1 MNRLKFGLP
10 ETIIKRAQNHQAAK
24 KQQTSLQETPSHV
37 QSPQDQPQY
46 YSIMQ
51 QYDGKLPHVVSVT
64 FFRSGDLPLSLEAIE
79 GGGVRV
85 TEVFWIA
92 SPVDVGDFLVEV
104 HANGKT
110 CHPCQVL
117 SVQGQRKLTGVVTLR
132 FRKVEQQEGSNSSKS
147 ISKNLRGSF
156 FVQPQAHTCLPM
168 AFDFSC
174 SNGTLSFSNLEE
186 TNDWLS
192 NSYLEPGQA
201 VVSIN
206 GSPSHQLEEEDAQR
220 WLLTK
225 LTMDPYLYIIAQR
238 RFEVSSTPAEI
249 SIPTDPAMRR
259 FLGREY
265 DVLQQFLEATTSE
278 QCLGTDRVSAEYRS
292 FRSSKELFVTLLN
305 SLQRLQNQR
314 SCPPCAVV
322 PILSQVVLPKA
333 LQAYATYM
341 ESLLPST
348 SLSSSSSKNVLG
360 RIKRNR
366 NPHRRPKPA
375 YQVDT
380 PDALTQVCQVI
391 ATCEYCAEQSQALEE
406 TIHERYP
413 TTQSAIQLKESIEA
427 FQEVIVKA
435 MSILVSGI
443 MHRLEDSFHTIRQ
456 SIKTKHHWKANK
468 IKAAVDEESEYVQ
481 TMCQE
486 MQSYVGTISQ
496 DQLMPRCYVRSFSD
510 KFVRLFCTSYY
521 DTCLPIVK
529 KNVSHLAIQQLLLD
543 VCYLKEQCLLLPS
556 GDNIAS
562 YAVLV
567 QSQFR
572 TIEGLLKG
580 KWMQ

>member
-1 MNRLKFGLP
+1 MNRLIFGLP
-10 ETIIKRAQNHQAAK
+10 EAIIKKAQTRAAN
-24 KQQTSLQETPSHV
+24 KQQASIQETAVHV
-37 QSPQDQPQY
+37 LESPQVQPRY

-85 TEVFWIA
+85 AEVFWIA
-92 SPVDVGDFLVEV
+92 SPIDVGDLLVEI

-110 CHPCQVL
+110 FHPCQAL
-117 SVQGQRKLTGVVTLR
+117 SDQGQQKLTGVVTLR
-132 FRKVEQQEGSNSSKS
+132 FRKIEQEEGSNGSNS
-147 ISKNLRGSF
+147 ISKDLRGSF
-156 FVQPQAHTCLPM
+156 FVQPQAHACLQM
-168 AFDFSC
+168 AIDFAC
-174 SNGTLSFSNLEE
+174 RNGTLSLSNLEE

-192 NSYLEPGQA
+192 NSYLEPGQV

-206 GSPSHQLEEEDAQR
+206 GSPSYQLEEEDAQR

-238 RFEVSSTPAEI
+238 RFDVNPTPTEI
-249 SIPTDPAMRR
+249 SIPTDPTMRR

-265 DVLQQFLEATTSE
+265 DVLQQFLLATTSE
-278 QCLGTDRVSAEYRS
+278 QCLGTDRVSAEYCS
-292 FRSSKELFVTLLN
+292 YRSSKELFVTLLN

-322 PILSQVVLPKA
+322 PILSQVVLPKV
-333 LQAYATYM
+333 LREYAAYM
-341 ESLLPST
+341 ESLLPCTT
-348 SLSSSSSKNVLG
+348 SSSSSSKNVLG
-360 RIKRNR
+360 RMKRNR
-366 NPHRRPKPA
+366 NPNRRAKPA

-380 PDALTQVCQVI
+380 PDEITQLCQII
-391 ATCEYCAEQSQALEE
+391 ATCEYCAQQSQALEE

-413 TTQSAIQLKESIEA
+413 TTQNTIQLKDSVEA
-427 FQEVIVKA
+427 FQEVIAKA

-443 MHRLEDSFHTIRQ
+443 MYRLEDSFHSVRQ

-468 IKAAVDEESEYVQ
+468 IKAAVDEESVYVQ

-486 MQSYVGTISQ
+486 IQSYVGTISQ
-496 DQLMPRCYVRSFSD
+496 EQLMPRCYVRSFSD
-510 KFVRLFCTSYY
+510 KFVRIFCTSYY

-556 GDNIAS
+556 GDNIAT
-562 YAVLV
+562 YTDLVL
-567 QSQFR
+567 SQFR